1 VLCHGR
7 QDVNGELVGVGIID
21 GDKFN
26 ARIHQRCD
34 ESEIVGQAIQLG
46 DNQLGPLPLADR
58 QSLLEFG
65 PLVALTALDLGEL
78 ADQRPSA
85 TIQVVVDSLV
95 LRLEAKAGFPLLVSG
110 DSVIGDEP
118 APMRR
123 HTVLP
128 RWRKDTPRPAV
139 DRHHHAGRQADVS
152 GLRCLAEFER
162 SMIRQRVHAGLKRA
176 VAQGKQLGRPKVDP
190 AIEKRIQA
198 QLRSGKG
205 IRKVARECG
214 VGTGTVQR
222 VKQEMAGSFAG
233 ALA

>member
-1 VLCHGR
+1 MGATFLAKRSASAFTLATARSRTAWSLGLPRTTPRAFAACSASLVRCAIISR
-7 QDVNGELVGVGIID
+7 SCCATARKDVNGELVGVGIID

-34 ESEIVGQAIQLG
+34 ESEIVGQAIQLD

-110 DSVIGDEP
+110 
-118 APMRR
+118 
-123 HTVLP
+123 
-128 RWRKDTPRPAV
+128 
-139 DRHHHAGRQADVS
+139 
-152 GLRCLAEFER
+152 
-162 SMIRQRVHAGLKRA
+162 
-176 VAQGKQLGRPKVDP
+176 
-190 AIEKRIQA
+190 
-198 QLRSGKG
+198 
-205 IRKVARECG
+205 
-214 VGTGTVQR
+214 
-222 VKQEMAGSFAG
+222 
-233 ALA
+233 